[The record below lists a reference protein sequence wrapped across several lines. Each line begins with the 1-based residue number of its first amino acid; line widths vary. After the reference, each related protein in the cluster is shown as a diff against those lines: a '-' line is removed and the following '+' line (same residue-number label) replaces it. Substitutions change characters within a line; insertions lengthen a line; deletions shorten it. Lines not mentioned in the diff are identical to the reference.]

1 MADSA
6 PGPTQPEVNNNA
18 SNLEAAAKHGPLD
31 DAVAA
36 DSAEGPPPKRARLED
51 DSAQPDEREL
61 GRRRGIAPVK
71 AEYAL
76 RPPLL

>member
-6 PGPTQPEVNNNA
+6 PAPTQPEVNNDV
-18 SNLEAAAKHGPLD
+18 SNLEATAKHGPSD
-31 DAVAA
+31 DAVASDA
-36 DSAEGPPPKRARLED
+36 AEGPPSKKARLED

-71 AEYAL
+71 PEYAL
-76 RPPLL
+76 RPSLL